1 MAIGFDQSKRIAEVR
16 DILTALRDAASG
28 EFTAA
33 FDGQLDKLNGWTAR
47 IAAIGQ
53 VKAGKSS
60 TLNAL
65 IGETDFLPADV
76 NPWTTVVTN
85 MRINIPGDPKSG
97 ARFDFF
103 DEASWDRII
112 NGDRRVRKA
121 AKTYLP
127 GFDPEVLR
135 SQTEE
140 MRRYAEKRLGP
151 SYVKLLGKHHE
162 YDLLSDGLLESYVC
176 AGAGTDQEVQQGTLG
191 RYSSIT
197 KAANIYLD
205 IPEYRVPTVIT
216 DTPGVND
223 PFLVRDEFTCQALDR
238 SDIFLVMLSAHQAL
252 TEVDVALIRMLSM
265 QGDKDVVIYINRI
278 DELEDRAARIER
290 IVADV
295 SERLEA
301 AVPGTDFTI
310 LYGSAHWAEAAMDE
324 TLSEADIRELMTED
338 RVEELNEVHNL
349 DAFESPRARLFAAS
363 GLPTAKR
370 ALSAAIDS
378 GSGGRFVDGIV
389 AEAQVQIGA
398 MKTLSQRQRN
408 DLQDRIEMYASG
420 RIAECKETIEDEMA
434 LLAQTHN
441 VINTTNEVVN
451 SELDRAMN
459 DHWVSLQREMDQHI
473 ANFIRAQ
480 KKTVTAMWDGDG
492 SVEETQIDLLP
503 LRIALESAFHRRY
516 ESARRE
522 LDDTMQAALENASKA
537 ANRSMRGVDT
547 QVSMESLPGNS
558 VAVTFATSSKSLR
571 IDLIARKS
579 WKFWREKDVDLEKTM
594 EGLRRVTAAE
604 VFPATSK
611 MVEAFMATMSER
623 VLAGKGRLDTIAHIV
638 EQSLND
644 RIKRLREDYKLLAK
658 DDTPEAREII
668 LNRLRNDI
676 EIIDDRLRV
685 IATRESALAGPD
697 ADAKAA

>member
-1 MAIGFDQSKRIAEVR
+1 MQIGLEQQKRIGEVR
-16 DILTALRDAASG
+16 DILTALRDTASG
-28 EFTAA
+28 EFTAS
-33 FDGQLDKLNGWTAR
+33 FDGQLERLNGWTAR

-65 IGETDFLPADV
+65 IGKTDFLPSDV
-76 NPWTTVVTN
+76 NPWTTVITD

-140 MRRYAEKRLGP
+140 MRAYAEKRLGP
-151 SYVKLLGKHHE
+151 SYAKLLGKYHD

-176 AGAGTDQEVQQGTLG
+176 AGAGTDQAMQRGTLG

-205 IPEYRVPTVIT
+205 IPGYHVPTVIT

-252 TEVDVALIRMLSM
+252 TEVDVALIRMLAM
-265 QGDKDVVIYINRI
+265 QGDKDVILYINRI

-295 SERLEA
+295 SERLAE
-301 AVPGTDFTI
+301 AVPDGRFTI
-310 LYGSAHWAEAAMDE
+310 LHGSARWAEIAMDE
-324 TLSEADIRELMTED
+324 SLSDADIRALIA
-338 RVEELNEVHNL
+338 EERIDDL
-349 DAFESPRARLFAAS
+349 DIGGTDETFESPRQRLYAAS
-363 GLPTAKR
+363 GLPRAR
-370 ALSAAIDS
+370 QALSTAICE
-378 GSGGRFVDGIV
+378 GSGARFVDDIV
-389 AEAQVQIGA
+389 AEAQIQIGA
-398 MKTLSQRQRN
+398 MKTLSQRQRH

-420 RIAECKETIEDEMA
+420 RVAECKETIESEMA

-441 VINTTNEVVN
+441 VINTTNEIVN

-459 DHWVSLQREMDQHI
+459 DHWVALQREMDQHI

-480 KKTVTAMWDGDG
+480 KKTVLAMWDGSG
-492 SVEETQIDLLP
+492 NVEETQIDLLP
-503 LRIALESAFHRRY
+503 LRIALESIFHRRY
-516 ESARRE
+516 DTARKD
-522 LDDTMQAALENASKA
+522 LDETMQVALENATKA

-547 QVSMESLPGNS
+547 QISMEALPGNS

-571 IDLIARKS
+571 IDLIARRS

-623 VLAGKGRLDTIAHIV
+623 VMAGKGRLDTIAHIV

-658 DDTPEAREII
+658 DDTPEAREAI

-697 ADAKAA
+697 TDAKAA